1 MDIRLL
7 QKYKAAALSERL
19 LYRSQ
24 KVQPLCV
31 RYDFIYLFLILSH
44 VICYA
49 AFDPVY
55 RIQKMADRRIMIQ
68 RINDQSNIFAHIAAD
83 VVWLCKK
90 LRRLINQVSSK
101 ELVKVL
107 LLVSIVKFLKTIGKE
122 SEGRAD

>member
-1 MDIRLL
+1 MRIMNIRLL

-31 RYDFIYLFLILSH
+31 RYDLFIYLFLMLAH

-49 AFDPVY
+49 AFDSVY
-55 RIQKMADRRIMIQ
+55 RIQKVADRGIMVQ

-83 VVWLCKK
+83 VVWLLKK
-90 LRRLINQVSSK
+90 LR
-101 ELVKVL
+101 
-107 LLVSIVKFLKTIGKE
+107 
-122 SEGRAD
+122 

>member
-1 MDIRLL
+1 MRIKNIRLL

-31 RYDFIYLFLILSH
+31 HYDLFLRLAH

-49 AFDPVY
+49 AFDSVY
-55 RIQKMADRRIMIQ
+55 RIQKVADRGIMVQ

-83 VVWLCKK
+83 VVWLLKK
-90 LRRLINQVSSK
+90 LR
-101 ELVKVL
+101 
-107 LLVSIVKFLKTIGKE
+107 
-122 SEGRAD
+122 